1 MGKILC
7 FVLMLLLVS
16 CKINQA
22 DKNSPDL
29 ILIRTDY
36 FTKDNRQVVIKNKN
50 IVNQILIKANKHLI
64 GSGGTTKLKLPLTF
78 L

>member
-50 IVNQILIKANKHLI
+50 IVNQILIKAKNSI
-64 GSGGTTKLKLPLTF
+64 PFLTS